1 MSNSRQSPLLRCGT
15 CAFLLNGILSF
26 NSCCL
31 KILDH
36 HPSMCLQHL
45 QVRAEWILR
54 PSEDKALR
62 TAEIGAS
69 GVSEVLTDSRR
80 CRSHATAL
88 EIQPIA
94 LTSSECCLHVAAVS
108 MHKHT
113 LHLCRLAARTSM
125 QRRSQMRP
133 LALPKSTPPLMHPS
147 PPWKGRSRWRCS
159 TQCTGTA
166 ACRWTGVSTPA
177 RPCQRHCLPGC
188 TRERLNHDPLH
199 FHMCGNVCRPSCSFT
214 VCPWCSTQ

>member
-1 MSNSRQSPLLRCGT
+1 MSNNRQSPLSRCGT
-15 CAFLLNGILSF
+15 CALQSNGIPSF

-31 KILDH
+31 KILNH
-36 HPSMCLQHL
+36 HPSLCLQHL
-45 QVRAEWILR
+45 QVQAEWILR

-62 TAEIGAS
+62 TADIGAS

-80 CRSHATAL
+80 CHAQATAL
-88 EIQPIA
+88 KMQPPT
-94 LTSSECCLHVAAVS
+94 LTSTECRLHIAAVS
-108 MHKHT
+108 VHEHT
-113 LHLCRLAARTSM
+113 LHLCRLAAKIST

-147 PPWKGRSRWRCS
+147 HLWKGRSRWRCS
-159 TQCTGTA
+159 TQCMGTA

-188 TRERLNHDPLH
+188 TRERSNHDPLH
-199 FHMCGNVCRPSCSFT
+199 SHT
-214 VCPWCSTQ
+214 